1 MNRFS
6 PPRKFTG
13 LRSRTARLY
22 SLRFAEKRSPAASGG
37 SQPVRR
43 GTGRSEV
50 MRYIVKHG
58 VIGSRWKDA
67 GAAIRSAGAKGRSL
81 MKRMMAR
88 RGGGQSG
95 QAMAE
100 MAFVAPVILL
110 VLTGICS
117 FGIAL
122 NDYELLTYGT
132 ASGARAFALARSQ
145 ASWSPTAASDICEY
159 TYDIAVAAMPTLNTS
174 NLTMTITFTPPTGA
188 DNSGGP
194 WTATAS
200 SGCSSFSLD
209 GTDINGVVSI
219 TTTYPV
225 TPILWG
231 RSMALNLTAT
241 SAQQIQ

>member
-1 MNRFS
+1 VS
-6 PPRKFTG
+6 
-13 LRSRTARLY
+13 
-22 SLRFAEKRSPAASGG
+22 
-37 SQPVRR
+37 
-43 GTGRSEV
+43 
-50 MRYIVKHG
+50 HG
-58 VIGSRWKDA
+58 VIGNSWKVA
-67 GAAIRSAGAKGRSL
+67 RAAVCTAGAKGRSL
-81 MKRMMAR
+81 MRRMVAR

-122 NDYELLTYGT
+122 NEYELLTYGT

-159 TYDIAVAAMPTLNTS
+159 AYDIAAAAMPTLNTS
-174 NLTMTITFTPPTGA
+174 NLTMSITFSPPTGA

-194 WTATAS
+194 WTNVTAS

-231 RSMALNLTAT
+231 RSMSLNLTAT